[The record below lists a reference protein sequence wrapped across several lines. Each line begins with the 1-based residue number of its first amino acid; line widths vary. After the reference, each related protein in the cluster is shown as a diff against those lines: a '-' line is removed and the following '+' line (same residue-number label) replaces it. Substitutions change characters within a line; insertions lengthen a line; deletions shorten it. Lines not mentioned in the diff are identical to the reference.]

1 MTAFI
6 RALGLGT
13 DEEIKEYFGEDE
25 HHPAT
30 IDMIPRT
37 PWRKAFEVY
46 RKLRPSEPPTVES
59 AQFHLNGLF
68 FDPRRYDLSR
78 VGRYKYN
85 KKLNLAGR
93 ITGRQLSRPI
103 VNPAT
108 GEVMAEAGTV
118 VSRTLAEDIDN
129 AGVTTAWVA
138 LEDDKETKVIS
149 NGMVD
154 IAKYVS
160 FDAEAECGI
169 NERVRYA
176 VLSEI
181 LEECGDDEEKL
192 KEQLTARHD
201 ELIPNHIIIDDI
213 FSPSTT

>member
-1 MTAFI
+1 MEE
-6 RALGLGT
+6 GL
-13 DEEIKEYFGEDE
+13 
-25 HHPAT
+25 
-30 IDMIPRT
+30 
-37 PWRKAFEVY
+37 FEVY

-129 AGVTTAWVA
+129 AGVTTVWVA
-138 LEDDKETKVIS
+138 LEDDKETK
-149 NGMVD
+149 GHL
-154 IAKYVS
+154 
-160 FDAEAECGI
+160 
-169 NERVRYA
+169 ERHGRYRKICF
-176 VLSEI
+176 L
-181 LEECGDDEEKL
+181 
-192 KEQLTARHD
+192 
-201 ELIPNHIIIDDI
+201 
-213 FSPSTT
+213 